1 MKIWALGDAVV
12 DLLPLGNQQYEACAG
27 GAPANVAV
35 GAARLGASSGFI
47 GRIGDD
53 PFGRFMQQALEEN
66 GVDCRLVELDP
77 LHRTSTTLV
86 SLDESGERSFT
97 FLVNPAADRFLELRR
112 LPSEEA
118 CLLHTCSL
126 ALVGEPCRD
135 AVWAL
140 TAQAKAQQGAVSF
153 DVNLR
158 SQMWDDKAAMR
169 QSIVDYAFQADV
181 LKLSED
187 ELFWL
192 TSVAEGEW
200 EKALKAVSDYPAELK
215 VITCG
220 GEGGVVLWR
229 GEAFRF
235 NAYEVVCIDTT
246 GAGDAF
252 MAGLLSGIA
261 QSGFPQNKEALRA
274 LINRASAC
282 GALATTQKGA
292 WSALPT
298 ALQLREFLSL
308 SSTFHMESAD
318 ELWDD

>member
-35 GAARLGASSGFI
+35 GVARLGAPSGFI

-66 GVDCRLVELDP
+66 GVDSQYIELDAF
-77 LHRTSTTLV
+77 HRTSTTLV
-86 SLDESGERSFT
+86 SLEASGERSFT
-97 FLVNPAADRFLELRR
+97 FLVNPSADRFLELRR
-112 LPSEEA
+112 LSCEAA

-126 ALVGEPCRD
+126 ALVGERCRD

-140 TAQAKAQQGAVSF
+140 TAQVKAQKGTVSF

-158 SQMWDDKAAMR
+158 SQMWDDKAIMR
-169 QSIVDYAFQADV
+169 QSIVDYCRQADV
-181 LKLSED
+181 LKLSEN

-192 TSVAEGEW
+192 TSIAEGEW
-200 EKALKAVSDYPAELK
+200 KKALEAVSDYPAELK

-220 GEGGVVLWR
+220 SKGGFVLYR
-229 GEAFRF
+229 GEIFRF
-235 NAYEVVCIDTT
+235 NAYEVLCIDTT

-261 QSGFPQNKEALRA
+261 QSGFPLGKEALQA
-274 LINRASAC
+274 LISRASAC

-298 ALQLREFLSL
+298 TAQLQQFLSL
-308 SSTFHMESAD
+308 CSTFHMESVG

>member
-35 GAARLGASSGFI
+35 GAARLGMLSGFI

-53 PFGRFMQQALEEN
+53 PFGRFMQQALEEK
-66 GVDCRLVELDP
+66 GVDCQCVELDAC
-77 LHRTSTTLV
+77 HRTSTTLV
-86 SLDESGERSFT
+86 SLEASGERSFT
-97 FLVNPAADRFLELRR
+97 FLVNPPADRFLELRH
-112 LPSEEA
+112 LPSEAA

-126 ALVGEPCRD
+126 ALVGESCRD
-135 AVWAL
+135 AAWAL
-140 TAQAKAQQGAVSF
+140 TAQVTRQKGIVSF

-158 SQMWDDKAAMR
+158 SQMWDDEAAMR
-169 QSIVDYAFQADV
+169 QAIVDYSQRADV

-200 EKALKAVSDYPAELK
+200 QKALEAVDDYPAELK

-220 GEGGVVLWR
+220 SEGGVVLYR

-235 NAYEVVCIDTT
+235 NAYEVSCIDTT

-252 MAGLLSGIA
+252 MAGLLTGIA
-261 QSGFPQNKEALRA
+261 ESGFPQEKEALRV
-274 LINRASAC
+274 LMRRASAC

-298 ALQLREFLSL
+298 AAQLQQFLTSC
-308 SSTFHMESAD
+308 STFHMESVG